1 MIGLNQVEKGPM
13 VNLSRP
19 SYRHLFLA
27 SLHTLAKILA
37 GANRWKMICDCR
49 P

>member
-1 MIGLNQVEKGPM
+1 MIGLKQVEKGLM

-37 GANRWKMICDCR
+37 GGNRWKMICDCR